1 MQEQSSLHAC
11 IYRSTH
17 DGWGE
22 GADGDGEL
30 SSEQA
35 AVLRKKGASTEGY
48 AATAATMT
56 ECYF

>member
-1 MQEQSSLHAC
+1 MH

-17 DGWGE
+17 DGWAE
-22 GADGDGEL
+22 GVDGDGEL

-35 AVLRKKGASTEGY
+35 VVLRKKGTSTEGF
-48 AATAATMT
+48 AATAATVT